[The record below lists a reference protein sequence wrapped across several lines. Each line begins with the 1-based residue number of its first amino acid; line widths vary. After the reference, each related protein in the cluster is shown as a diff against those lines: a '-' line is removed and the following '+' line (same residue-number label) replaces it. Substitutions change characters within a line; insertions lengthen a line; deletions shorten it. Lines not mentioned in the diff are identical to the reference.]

1 MKINLAKVLIT
12 SLLAFTLGTALSQV
26 DQANHADDPTYGAFD
41 GSYERNNVLGINRGS
56 NIILNSAKLTINKDS
71 GTHKVNNSGRCYN
84 KEVPIEV
91 IKKTNESI
99 VIRLKF
105 TNTYVDCIDEYL
117 EFNLV
122 VVNGVVGLAR
132 AHSKVLEFEKKDIKN
147 EPLQNPK
154 SASSGFNGIYEVNG
168 YVADKDL
175 KPARLSDAN
184 LLIDGNNGR
193 YKFINA
199 RGKCY
204 TKELPV
210 EISNIDAANNTL
222 TLNILGSTA
231 FPDCKDYKF
240 KLNTITSDG
249 YSGLAFEGSTKLAY
263 KKLR

>member
-1 MKINLAKVLIT
+1 MQINLAKVLIT
-12 SLLAFTLGTALSQV
+12 SLIAFTLGTALSQV
-26 DQANHADDPTYGAFD
+26 DQANHADDPSYGAFD

-91 IKKTNESI
+91 IKKTNESM

-105 TNTYVDCIDEYL
+105 TNTYVDCPDEYL

-132 AHSKVLEFEKKDIKN
+132 AHSKVLEFEKVDIKN
-147 EPLQNPK
+147 EPLPNPK
-154 SASSGFNGIYEVNG
+154 SSSTGFNGIYEVNG
-168 YVADKDL
+168 YVADKDFN
-175 KPARLSDAN
+175 PARLSDAN
-184 LLIDGNNGR
+184 LLIDGNKGR

-210 EISNIDAANNTL
+210 ELSDVDPENNTV
-222 TLNILGSTA
+222 TLNLMGSSA
-231 FPDCKDYKF
+231 FPDCKDFKF
-240 KLNTITSDG
+240 KLKVITTNEN
-249 YSGLAFEGSTKLAY
+249 SGLAFEGSTKLAF